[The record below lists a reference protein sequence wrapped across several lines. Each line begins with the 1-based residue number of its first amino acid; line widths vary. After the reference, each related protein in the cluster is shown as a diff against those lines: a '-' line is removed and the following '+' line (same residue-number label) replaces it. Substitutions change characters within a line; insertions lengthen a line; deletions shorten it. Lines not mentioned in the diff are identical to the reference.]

1 MKRTLIN
8 TGAALA
14 LGGLVG
20 LPPLA
25 AAEEPSSDAASHALE
40 VGRDLLQTTND
51 LWLLLAGICNREQ
64 ADKGALPF
72 TKLTTR
78 LIELDTELTTA
89 CMDHEVLV
97 SPESEQLMDL
107 RIGSAFEELL
117 DEFNSICCA
126 HCYGSPS
133 LTRAFRAAIETG
145 FFPEEALAHL
155 QEQNPPYDATEES
168 LELARLRNLLEPDE
182 EVLRTLTEVKDP
194 KSAEQAVGKL
204 RKLSTALTNL
214 MPPRAYLNRNFA
226 DGSAPNVVAT
236 RVPLERLLWNIRA
249 ELVRIAG
256 LPGYDAASYDNF
268 SDVLNSVFDG
278 LSKTHTTWF
287 NDVFDSS
294 FRSDIAEALE
304 ESQPVHS
311 Q

>member
-1 MKRTLIN
+1 MKSTLFQ
-8 TGAALA
+8 TGAILA
-14 LGGLVG
+14 LGGLIG
-20 LPPLA
+20 LPPVA
-25 AAEEPSSDAASHALE
+25 AAEEPTSEAAAHALQ

-51 LWLLLAGICNREQ
+51 LWMLLSGISDRET

-72 TKLTTR
+72 TKLATR
-78 LIELDTELTTA
+78 LIELDTELTSA

-107 RIGSAFEELL
+107 RIGYAFEELV

-126 HCYGSPS
+126 RCYGSPS

-145 FFPEEALAHL
+145 FFPEDSLSYLEEPAK
-155 QEQNPPYDATEES
+155 PYNAKEEGI
-168 LELARLRNLLEPDE
+168 ELARLRNLLEPDQ
-182 EVLRTLTEVKDP
+182 EVLATLTEVKDP

-204 RKLSTALTNL
+204 RKLSSALTKL
-214 MPPRAYLNRNFA
+214 VPPRTYLNRNFA
-226 DGSAPNVVAT
+226 DGSSPNVVAT

-256 LPGYDAASYDNF
+256 LPGYEAAPYDKF
-268 SDVLNSVFDG
+268 SDVLNTVFDG

-304 ESQPVHS
+304 ESQPVQS
-311 Q
+311 N